1 VEVYGDH
8 IGGIEQASIFGYRP
22 VSFTGGG
29 VIMTM
34 TVVPNPDGSYTVK
47 CGDAEVIVGGR
58 GGPTA
63 PVPPPYTWPEPDDND
78 GGVVAYL
85 HVGPRRPPRFSRF
98 ATQAPMVQPEY
109 FEPPAL
115 LAKAIP
121 GAAMSSRGARRGRL
135 VLELQV
141 PAGQPFDVD
150 RLKEAAWAVRGQSQQ
165 VRLHVYV
172 EMSAPAPL
180 DFSRQ
185 VELP

>member
-1 VEVYGDH
+1 
-8 IGGIEQASIFGYRP
+8 
-22 VSFTGGG
+22 
-29 VIMTM
+29 MTM
-34 TVVPNPDGSYTVK
+34 TVIPNPDGSYTVK

-58 GGPTA
+58 NGPVA
-63 PVPPPYTWPEPDDND
+63 PAPPPYTWPEPDDND

-85 HVGPRRPPRFSRF
+85 HVGRRRPPGGGRYGRFSVP
-98 ATQAPMVQPEY
+98 APVVAPEY
-109 FEPPAL
+109 AEPPAL

-121 GAAMSSRGARRGRL
+121 GAAMSSRSARRGQL

-150 RLKEAAWAVRGQSQQ
+150 RLKDAARAVRGQSRQ
-165 VRLHVYV
+165 VRLHIYV